1 MQFSFTDC
9 FYLYVHE
16 FINNIIK
23 EINMALDGIM
33 GAQDNNPIY
42 KSNRSQNLERLKQ
55 ELQIGI
61 NKPKGGTAQRKV
73 TKQVI
78 EKALNEPN
86 SHKALRLLLAHSP
99 VGFGNQSSS
108 LELENLGYLDTGIR
122 QKHIGAPV
130 WYESKDGGSV
140 TVYDSGF
147 IGNDGK
153 LQTDVGPRTTIY
165 KNENFEQTMI
175 YDENGKLTGGKIV
188 IKDKVG
194 GFTERQ
200 IDFTVTKDG
209 KIATTE

>member
-1 MQFSFTDC
+1 MS
-9 FYLYVHE
+9 
-16 FINNIIK
+16 
-23 EINMALDGIM
+23 LDGIK
-33 GAQDNNPIY
+33 GVQDKNSIY
-42 KSNRSQNLERLKQ
+42 KSNRSQKFEEVKKK
-55 ELQIGI
+55 LQI
-61 NKPKGGTAQRKV
+61 KMTKHEGGTAQRKV
-73 TKQVI
+73 TQQVI

-86 SHKALRLLLAHSP
+86 SHKALKLLLANSP

-108 LELENLGYLDTGIR
+108 LELESLGYLDTGLR
-122 QKHIGAPV
+122 QMHLGAPI

-153 LQTDVGPRTTIY
+153 FHTDVGPKTTIY
-165 KNENFEQTMI
+165 KNNNFEQTMI

-188 IKDKVG
+188 IKDKVA

-209 KIATTE
+209 KIATIE